1 MTATLFFEGVDG
13 FVGAENLPTP
23 EFRHVFEFRVEFG
36 DKGYFLCARPALE
49 LGLAGD
55 GFENGIEGFDIEEAA
70 AAVLMGEAAA
80 GSGAVLNDS
89 GVEAAGDAEVQG
101 SGRAA
106 EDVDVAALGHW
117 RRVQE
122 PGRQGEKGSSRWGGM
137 DRFGILRLRSE

>member
-1 MTATLFFEGVDG
+1 MTATLFLGGVDG
-13 FVGAENLPTP
+13 FVGAEDLPTP

-36 DKGYFLCARPALE
+36 DQSYFFCARPALE

-55 GFENGIEGFDIEEAA
+55 GFENGIEGFDIDEAGA
-70 AAVLMGEAAA
+70 SVFVGEVGA
-80 GSGAVLNDS
+80 GTGAVLNDS
-89 GVEAAGDAEVQG
+89 GVEATGDAEVQG

-106 EDVDVAALGHW
+106 EDVDVAALGHG